1 MGQEEVGCGQAEG
14 FSLAFRIWVRRGE
27 LVGLS
32 NRLEASEKGEHI
44 LQVHTHGCDA
54 YRTEGSGG
62 LGEDKGRLPRGSG
75 T

>member
-32 NRLEASEKGEHI
+32 NRLEASEKAEHHPPGA
-44 LQVHTHGCDA
+44 HTQ
-54 YRTEGSGG
+54 
-62 LGEDKGRLPRGSG
+62 P
-75 T
+75 